1 LDRVKQ
7 IVEPEEEHYDSS
19 KPLTGNQSNPE
30 ELRQFRAEGITT
42 SQYNAFGQV
51 KRQSQ
56 LSYVNPLTAAKE
68 WIHTDYYYD
77 NRGNRIAEVN
87 VMGYL
92 TIWQY
97 GAMGNVTEYTEYAQA
112 LSQTQR
118 DQLVANDYAKTSD
131 FKTYVSNNALSRAE
145 DRTTATTYTLLNKQE
160 TVTQKNV
167 EYSTPEYGAVVTNYA
182 NQTGDLT
189 TKFDYDDLGRMI
201 STTDPA
207 GATTRT
213 YYDVLGRTVAV
224 IEPERATESTGAVRL
239 PGLSVMPRYL
249 DVDVKRAEFKS
260 GNSFY
265 TWLGENEVRLKWQ
278 DLTSLGEGQVKV
290 QVDYSRAQA
299 YGYESGNYVWDSGWL
314 NNSDAKEGASFSWL
328 PNTSTST
335 STNNKIGSVKR
346 VQVWKKI
353 DGVEV
358 LVHDTNLPGYDTNK
372 DGIQSHVLTWE
383 KAPIEGTEVYLE
395 YRRLGEVDA
404 NGDLV
409 SYDVLSTASDV
420 LESRIDT
427 KGGVYWIDL
436 ENWANDRYEYRLSY
450 MRPGESDAYAVG
462 VGAFEVTNQVST
474 EASQNV
480 VGVVDRPYL
489 DVDVKRA
496 EFKSGNAFYTWLGEN
511 EVRLKWQDLTSLGN
525 GQVKVQVDY
534 SRAQAYGYESGNYV
548 WNSGWLNNSDAKEG
562 ASFSWLPNTS
572 TSTSTNNKIGSV
584 KRVQVW
590 KKVNGAD
597 VLVHDTNR
605 FGYDNNRN
613 GSFEKLNIFL
623 PVEISDTTLNF
634 AYWPE
639 NDPATKQA
647 IEATRMAPGWY
658 QVDATLF
665 AAGRYGYEFS
675 ATKQVWV
682 YDGYGY
688 FVSTSVATYKG
699 EVTLSKNGELFSDSI
714 DSLPIPNS
722 PKTSQVLDRWG
733 NVVSVVGAEGYA
745 MIENDTSYYSRK
757 RSAMG
762 LSSSAAGLSE
772 AQKQSIL
779 ALYTQAYSYNYLNQV
794 TEKTGPAT
802 DIYRED
808 GTLETLPDKQRPTE
822 FYYYNK
828 QGQQVV
834 KVDANNYITA
844 SQYNMA
850 GLLTREYRGQ
860 RTVNNTVKLDGG
872 IVKTNY
878 DAFGRKVTRTN
889 ANGHNTDY
897 TYDRNN
903 QLIKERTVLEGGANS
918 QYVTTQ
924 YTYDEAGNRT
934 SVTNGE
940 GETTRNFYDG
950 RGNLIRTQLPS
961 AFGNPRLQQNIYY
974 SYDANNKK
982 ISELGGNGDYQTWKY
997 DAFNRPLEH
1006 RNLGGATYEY
1016 TYDNLGQLALQTNS
1030 NGQILRYEYYEN
1042 GALKRIVDDAIRTE
1056 TFYEYDIT
1064 GNRIRE
1070 RYTDLTNNTIHQ
1082 DVTIE
1087 FDQLGRVSRIGD
1099 TKHETAYFY
1108 DASGNRKRATS
1119 TYYLGNISLDIPEN
1133 ISKLITVVS
1142 PSEGKTDFYY
1152 SYDAMNRITVSQ
1164 GVKDPV
1170 TGQIVISENQGVEL
1184 SYDAEGNRSIA
1195 TTFEDIS
1202 GTMTQVTD
1210 SYVYTANN
1218 LIKRTFRGGQPN
1230 WIREYDLAGRQ
1241 RLYSKVSTANQSEEM
1256 RETVYDEDGRIQLQK
1271 TYKGTGSTYEGKV
1284 AGSGLA
1290 LQTTVSYDY
1299 PGAYDVYGNNYKYT
1313 FAVHVGTRYTN
1324 TYETTYAKFDSY
1336 KEEAV
1341 NGTST
1346 ILRNGSTTSTY
1357 DVNGNLIRIL
1367 DEFNKSAERN
1377 YVVNTQGQILSKSE
1391 NGNWEYYYYAN
1402 SSPVG
1407 SIGVDSDG
1415 KLDVD
1420 FDYNYT
1426 PVSETYPR
1434 STPGQYVVNAG
1445 DSLQSIALAVYGDS
1459 RLWYLIADAN
1469 GIQSNANLVVGQT
1482 LKIPNNISN
1491 LHNTADTYRPFNFG
1505 EVIGDTSPTLPE
1517 PVQPGID
1524 KCKRNAII
1532 IIVIIITIVVSIYA
1546 TPAVGSKVGAAMLGA
1561 FVGGLVGQM
1570 LYVRYGFQD
1579 KIDWKSLAV
1588 STIAAGI
1595 TAGMASGAES
1605 SLSSTMAQ
1613 AALSSVVTQGLRV
1626 AMGLQEK
1633 FDWKGVA
1640 ISVVMAGISYGMDGG
1655 ATNAG
1660 SVNGASWE
1668 GFAGD
1673 FLKGVFKGVIRQ
1685 QISMKVYKEGE
1696 MDMSAIAADAFG
1708 TAMGNALGASAMWN
1722 SVPDDI
1728 IELKGDYRQQYL
1740 KHLLAGVDRD
1750 TASSL
1755 VHRGANLDRVGGSIN
1770 DREDLIRDTLKA
1782 HGAKDEEVERAL
1794 SLLNKDD
1801 VLGKVASAQT
1811 NFGIRASR
1819 NSMLANNSV
1828 LEPKTMI
1835 PGAPGGL
1842 ISDAPSPLQDVASD
1856 AADALEMLG
1865 EGVIELSE
1873 MLDSPFIK
1881 YALMAV
1887 DVAMGPVRFA
1897 IRTAIEN
1904 SSIGKSIE
1912 ELQAWAFDKGTELVS
1927 KQTGRDK
1934 ESSAKIMLGTIAVGT
1949 LAIMGGMYLR
1959 QNLPGMM
1966 SRFKHKLNLIMRERF
1981 GRRLNSEVDAE
1992 AKAKIAINDLDGV
2005 AISKSG
2011 IPELNIKSKTFENIP
2026 FSLRKGKTFPGTERF
2041 GDEKQ
2046 FMRVTDPDKYVD
2058 EIARLYAKEGN
2069 ELNPIMRDRIREHVD
2084 GGVIYAFKD
2093 DKGAKGLPG
2102 LHAEV
2107 QSANDVLNQV
2117 RATPGFDVGRVQVST
2132 YKLQDSPGQ
2141 GAPFTACNHCSG
2153 ILDGFDILTGK

>member
-1 LDRVKQ
+1 MDRVKQ

>member
-1 LDRVKQ
+1 
-7 IVEPEEEHYDSS
+7 
-19 KPLTGNQSNPE
+19 
-30 ELRQFRAEGITT
+30 
-42 SQYNAFGQV
+42 
-51 KRQSQ
+51 
-56 LSYVNPLTAAKE
+56 
-68 WIHTDYYYD
+68 
-77 NRGNRIAEVN
+77 
-87 VMGYL
+87 M
-92 TIWQY
+92 
-97 GAMGNVTEYTEYAQA
+97 
-112 LSQTQR
+112 
-118 DQLVANDYAKTSD
+118 
-131 FKTYVSNNALSRAE
+131 
-145 DRTTATTYTLLNKQE
+145 
-160 TVTQKNV
+160 
-167 EYSTPEYGAVVTNYA
+167 
-182 NQTGDLT
+182 
-189 TKFDYDDLGRMI
+189 
-201 STTDPA
+201 
-207 GATTRT
+207 
-213 YYDVLGRTVAV
+213 
-224 IEPERATESTGAVRL
+224 
-239 PGLSVMPRYL
+239 
-249 DVDVKRAEFKS
+249 
-260 GNSFY
+260 
-265 TWLGENEVRLKWQ
+265 
-278 DLTSLGEGQVKV
+278 
-290 QVDYSRAQA
+290 
-299 YGYESGNYVWDSGWL
+299 
-314 NNSDAKEGASFSWL
+314 
-328 PNTSTST
+328 
-335 STNNKIGSVKR
+335 
-346 VQVWKKI
+346 
-353 DGVEV
+353 
-358 LVHDTNLPGYDTNK
+358 
-372 DGIQSHVLTWE
+372 
-383 KAPIEGTEVYLE
+383 
-395 YRRLGEVDA
+395 
-404 NGDLV
+404 
-409 SYDVLSTASDV
+409 
-420 LESRIDT
+420 
-427 KGGVYWIDL
+427 
-436 ENWANDRYEYRLSY
+436 
-450 MRPGESDAYAVG
+450 
-462 VGAFEVTNQVST
+462 
-474 EASQNV
+474 
-480 VGVVDRPYL
+480 
-489 DVDVKRA
+489 
-496 EFKSGNAFYTWLGEN
+496 
-511 EVRLKWQDLTSLGN
+511 
-525 GQVKVQVDY
+525 
-534 SRAQAYGYESGNYV
+534 
-548 WNSGWLNNSDAKEG
+548 
-562 ASFSWLPNTS
+562 
-572 TSTSTNNKIGSV
+572 
-584 KRVQVW
+584 
-590 KKVNGAD
+590 
-597 VLVHDTNR
+597 LVHDTNR